1 MSNSNHEKPAAQ
13 VIIDDLREQVTSD
26 EDRKILG
33 GWQEELNEKRQAIE
47 KERQAI
53 EEART
58 KEVGK
63 LVILSDGSA
72 VPERELQGVEG
83 DPNLPYG
90 NGRR

>member
-13 VIIDDLREQVTSD
+13 VIIDELQAETTSPED
-26 EDRKILG
+26 EAVLEE
-33 GWQEELNEKRQAIE
+33 WQEELDTAREAID
-47 KERQAI
+47 K
-53 EEART
+53 ARVQ
-58 KEVGK
+58 EVGK

-72 VPERELQGVEG
+72 VPERELQGAEG